1 LRRRETVS
9 PDSGGTPHVGADDH
23 HPEEPQT
30 MSTATLAS
38 IQGTEKGID
47 PDNIP
52 ILDLGPYL
60 AGEPGAMQRV
70 ADQLREVSE
79 TVGFYYISNHGI
91 DEALIEEVYHQAA
104 RYHAQPLEVK
114 MRLPINAELQ
124 GYMPMKAS
132 VVRVS
137 EELATDNQP
146 DQNEAIFLFRDQPQW
161 PEDLPGFKEISLA
174 YFTAMDDLTQKMLR
188 VYAVALE
195 QDPAFFAPAFQWPW
209 SVLRYTHYPRREYA
223 KNEYGIAPHSDTSFF
238 TILAQNKKAG
248 LEIKTRRGPWV
259 DAPYVPGTLIV
270 NSGNVLHRWTNGRFL
285 STPHRAY
292 NKDSGSRY
300 ALVFFV
306 HPDQDYR
313 MSCIPSCKSD
323 SNPARFPDETT
334 REYMAWWNP
343 RYFSHIK

>member
-1 LRRRETVS
+1 MTNQS
-9 PDSGGTPHVGADDH
+9 
-23 HPEEPQT
+23 
-30 MSTATLAS
+30 LAYS
-38 IQGTEKGID
+38 NEAERGID

-60 AGEPGAMQRV
+60 SGEPGALEQI
-70 ADQLREVSE
+70 AGKLRNVSE
-79 TVGFYYISNHGI
+79 TVGFYYVSNHGI
-91 DEALIEEVYHQAA
+91 NEGLIEEAYDQAS
-104 RYHAQPLEVK
+104 RYHAQPLEAK
-114 MRLPINAELQ
+114 MKLQINADLQ

-137 EELATDNQP
+137 EELATNNQP
-146 DQNEAIFLFRDQPQW
+146 DQNEAIFMFRDQQQW
-161 PEDLPGFKEISLA
+161 PEDLPGFKEVTLA
-174 YFTAMDDLTQKMLR
+174 YISAMDELTQKMLR
-188 VYAVALE
+188 IYAVALE
-195 QDPAFFAPAFQWPW
+195 QDPEFFAPAFKWPW
-209 SVLRYTHYPRREYA
+209 SVLRYSHYPKRDYA
-223 KNEYGIAPHSDTSFF
+223 KNEYGIAPHTDTSFI

-248 LEIKTRRGPWV
+248 LEIKTRGGPWA

-292 NKDSGSRY
+292 NKDTGSRY
-300 ALVFFV
+300 AMVFFV

-313 MSCIPSCKSD
+313 MSCIPSCTSD
-323 SNPARFPDETT
+323 TNPPKFPNETT